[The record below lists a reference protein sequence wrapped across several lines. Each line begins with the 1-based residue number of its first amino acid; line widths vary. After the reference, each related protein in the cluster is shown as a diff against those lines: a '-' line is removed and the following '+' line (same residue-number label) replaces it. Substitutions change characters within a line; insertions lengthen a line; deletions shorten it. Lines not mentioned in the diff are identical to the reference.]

1 MRKKQTAFFGEA
13 GVDPSQLGSTLF
25 QFSLYLV
32 LVAADLSYQDEM
44 VLSFLYNKN
53 NNI

>member
-1 MRKKQTAFFGEA
+1 MRKKQTAFFGEG
-13 GVDPSQLGSTLF
+13 GVDPSQLGPTLF

-44 VLSFLYNKN
+44 VFM
-53 NNI
+53 III